1 MTAIKTQLLRTLA
14 TNSSRQKED
23 PSNSAFT
30 LVELMVVIVIV
41 GILSAVAL
49 PNFLNQTGK
58 AKATE
63 AVTKVSALLKEG
75 YSEFQY
81 DGNAANANTALAASI
96 KKATDAGS
104 FTYTSSV
111 SGKVLSVKAAGKDAD
126 ETLKGKFIFGCV
138 NLDNGD
144 PNVSKKLVESD
155 STDVKCS

>member
-1 MTAIKTQLLRTLA
+1 MI
-14 TNSSRQKED
+14 
-23 PSNSAFT
+23 
-30 LVELMVVIVIV
+30 VIVIV

-81 DGNAANANTALAASI
+81 DGSAANANTALASSI
-96 KKATDAGS
+96 TKATTTGN

-111 SGKVLSVKAAGKDAD
+111 AGKIISISALGKAADTTLSGKY
-126 ETLKGKFIFGCV
+126 IFGCI

-144 PNVSKKLVESD
+144 PKVSKKLVD
-155 STDVKCS
+155 TNSTDVSCS

>member
-1 MTAIKTQLLRTLA
+1 MKSTPNLFVKNLLLA
-14 TNSSRQKED
+14 RQKQKTGTEG
-23 PSNSAFT
+23 FT

-75 YSEFQY
+75 YSEYQY
-81 DGNAANANTALAASI
+81 DGDAANANTALEASI
-96 KKATDAGS
+96 TKADSAGS

-111 SGKVLSVKAAGKDAD
+111 ADKILSVTAEGNAD
-126 ETLKGKFIFGCV
+126 DSTLTGKFIFGCI
-138 NLDNGD
+138 NLDDGD
-144 PNVSKKLVESD
+144 PNVSKKLVETD
-155 STDVKCS
+155 STDVTCS